1 MKSKEYQVREFNPLR
16 KQKHYILAVNKYYGT
31 YRIQPRIIRNRISI
45 LIRTLFSFRE
55 IQAHRS

>member
-1 MKSKEYQVREFNPLR
+1 MKSEEYQGREFDPLR
-16 KQKHYILAVNKYYGT
+16 KQNHYILAVTKYCET
-31 YRIQPRIIRNRISI
+31 YRIQPRTIRNRISI